1 MTVNPILPVSVSIAA
16 SANPVCAGTS
26 VTFTATPV
34 NGGTTPAYQWFK
46 NSVAIATGA
55 TYTYVPVNGDAI
67 YVVLTSNATCATGN
81 PATSNTITMTVN
93 PILPVS
99 VSIAASANPVC
110 EGTSVTF
117 TATPINGGTIPL
129 YQWYMNNSA
138 VATGSNFTY
147 VPANGDAIYVV
158 MTSNATC
165 ATGNPATSNTI
176 TMAVNPNL
184 PVSVSIAA
192 SANPVCAGTSVTFT
206 ATPTNGGTAPA
217 YQWFKNTVAVGTG
230 ATYTYVPVNGDV
242 IYVVL
247 TSNAAPCATGSPAT
261 SNTVTMTVY
270 PIPPA
275 PVVTN
280 TGYTAYSSAPAGNQW
295 YYSATQSGTGA
306 PIPGATAQTYYAVPT
321 GTGWYWS
328 IVTLNGC
335 SSDTS
340 NHKLIITVG
349 IDSHSS
355 TAINIYPVPND
366 GRFNVSITTASRESF
381 SISVYNGLGVKIY
394 EETKV
399 DVNGSLQKVIDLRPV
414 PSGVYS
420 VIFVNSEN
428 QVVKR
433 IIVNK

>member
-1 MTVNPILPVSVSIAA
+1 MT
-16 SANPVCAGTS
+16 
-26 VTFTATPV
+26 
-34 NGGTTPAYQWFK
+34 
-46 NSVAIATGA
+46 
-55 TYTYVPVNGDAI
+55 
-67 YVVLTSNATCATGN
+67 
-81 PATSNTITMTVN
+81 
-93 PILPVS
+93 
-99 VSIAASANPVC
+99 
-110 EGTSVTF
+110 
-117 TATPINGGTIPL
+117 
-129 YQWYMNNSA
+129 
-138 VATGSNFTY
+138 
-147 VPANGDAIYVV
+147 
-158 MTSNATC
+158 
-165 ATGNPATSNTI
+165 
-176 TMAVNPNL
+176 VNPNL

-230 ATYTYVPVNGDV
+230 ATFTYVPVNGDV

-366 GRFNVSITTASRESF
+366 GRFNVSITTASSESF
-381 SISVYNGLGVKIY
+381 SISVYNNLGVKIY

-428 QVVKR
+428 QVVKK